1 MSRASNLR
9 QRSPGHQLRVLLT
22 FAEERGWR
30 HLQLLSSANN
40 TYNRD

>member
-1 MSRASNLR
+1 M
-9 QRSPGHQLRVLLT
+9 LT